1 MTRNGGRDQST
12 IIEIRSYF
20 DRGDNDVYLSLPEHL
35 GPSLQLIREF
45 PLLRLEQNDLI
56 IKINDIDVR
65 QSNPEQFLAI
75 LKGLTI
81 NEKAGE
87 PLSVGKNLPT
97 AKDEFLYLTYI
108 KGTDVRP
115 EKHLSKGQVIVIA

>member
-1 MTRNGGRDQST
+1 MTRSGGRDQSR

-20 DRGDNDVYLSLPEHL
+20 DKGDNDAYLSLPEHL
-35 GPSLQLIREF
+35 GSSLQLIKEF

-65 QSNPEQFLAI
+65 QSNPEQILAI
-75 LKGLTI
+75 LKGLKI
-81 NEKAGE
+81 NE
-87 PLSVGKNLPT
+87 PLSVGNNLPT
-97 AKDEFLYLTYI
+97 AKDEFLHLTYI

-115 EKHLSKGQVIVIA
+115 EKHLSKGQVILIA

>member
-1 MTRNGGRDQST
+1 MTRSGGRDQSR

-20 DRGDNDVYLSLPEHL
+20 DKGDNDAYLSLPEHL
-35 GPSLQLIREF
+35 GPSLQLIGEF

-65 QSNPEQFLAI
+65 QSNPEQILAI
-75 LKGLTI
+75 LKGLKI
-81 NEKAGE
+81 NEKDVE

-97 AKDEFLYLTYI
+97 AKDELLYLTYI

-115 EKHLSKGQVIVIA
+115 EKHLSKGQVIVIS

>member
-1 MTRNGGRDQST
+1 M
-12 IIEIRSYF
+12 
-20 DRGDNDVYLSLPEHL
+20 
-35 GPSLQLIREF
+35 IREF

>member
-1 MTRNGGRDQST
+1 MTRSGGRDQSR

-20 DRGDNDVYLSLPEHL
+20 DKGDNDAYLSLPEHL
-35 GPSLQLIREF
+35 GPSLQLIGEF

-65 QSNPEQFLAI
+65 QSNPEQVLAI
-75 LKGLTI
+75 LKGLKI
-81 NEKAGE
+81 NEKDVE

-97 AKDEFLYLTYI
+97 AKDELLYLTYI

-115 EKHLSKGQVIVIA
+115 EKHLSKGQVIVIS